1 VDMNRH
7 LKYTPNIFQS
17 RGKGKEVHI
26 LGPRA

>member
-1 VDMNRH
+1 MNRH